1 MLKMLDNKEDKTN
14 KPVKEFYINESQT
27 AFITINLL
35 DKKIS
40 DNPKMSSKK
49 VEITNKLKEFYKLR
63 GPYYLNL
70 FNNDLE
76 KNKHIDIFSIDNN
89 INQSQDEFRYQ
100 EGSSVFISQNK
111 YVRLL
116 VLLT

>member
-14 KPVKEFYINESQT
+14 KPVKEFYINESQR

-40 DNPKMSSKK
+40 DNLNMSSK
-49 VEITNKLKEFYKLR
+49 IR

-100 EGSSVFISQNK
+100 EGSSVFTSQNK
-111 YVRLL
+111 FVRLL
-116 VLLT
+116 ILLT